1 MFWQS
6 CVEKN
11 SLNGILE
18 QQMNLIEGE
27 TERRTKQM

>member
-1 MFWQS
+1 MIMFWQS

-18 QQMNLIEGE
+18 QQMNLTEGE
-27 TERRTKQM
+27 TE